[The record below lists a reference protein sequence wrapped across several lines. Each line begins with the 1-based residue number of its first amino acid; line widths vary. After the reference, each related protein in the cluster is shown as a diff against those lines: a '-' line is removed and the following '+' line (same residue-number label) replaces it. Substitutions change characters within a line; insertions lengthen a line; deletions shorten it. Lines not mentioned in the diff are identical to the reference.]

1 MGKGK
6 MSPAVV
12 RVIIWSIVVALLF
25 IFALIGPNFAP
36 HDPYEVNTLNVKAPP
51 SAEFPFG
58 TDYIGRC
65 ILSRLLH
72 GAARSIF
79 AAIPVV
85 IITMIIGTAIGII
98 SGYFGGKVDLIV
110 MRFVDTV
117 QSFPSL
123 VFTIAVASMLGAG
136 LVNCIIALSAIGWT
150 TYARLAR
157 SQVLSLKE
165 KTFVAAAKVSG
176 MSDGWILFHVLL
188 PNCLSPVIVEA
199 SMHVGNAILSF
210 AGLSF
215 LGLGTMPP
223 FPEWGTMLNDGKATL
238 QTAPWTV
245 FFPGLAILIVVM
257 IMGMFGDSINNLFN
271 PKKRA
276 TQNFS

>member
-1 MGKGK
+1 MGKSK
-6 MSPAVV
+6 MNPAVV
-12 RVIIWSIVVALLF
+12 KVIIWSAIVLLLF
-25 IFALIGPNFAP
+25 IFALVAPCFAP

-51 SAEFPFG
+51 SPEYPFG

-85 IITMIIGTAIGII
+85 IITMIVGTAIGIL

-136 LVNCIIALSAIGWT
+136 LINCIIALSAIGWT

-157 SQVLSLKE
+157 SRVLSLKE
-165 KTFVAAAKVSG
+165 KTFVSAAKVSG

-188 PNCLSPVIVEA
+188 PNSITPVIVEA
-199 SMHVGNAILSF
+199 SMHVGNAILAF

-223 FPEWGTMLNDGKATL
+223 FPEWGTMLNDGKST
-238 QTAPWTV
+238 
-245 FFPGLAILIVVM
+245 
-257 IMGMFGDSINNLFN
+257 
-271 PKKRA
+271 
-276 TQNFS
+276 

>member
-1 MGKGK
+1 MEKRK
-6 MSPAVV
+6 CNPAVV
-12 RVIIWSIVVALLF
+12 RAVIWGAVVLLLF
-25 IFALIGPNFAP
+25 LFAILAPKFAS
-36 HDPYEVNTLNVKAPP
+36 HDPYEVNLLNVKAAP
-51 SAEFPFG
+51 SHEYPFG

-65 ILSRLLH
+65 ILCRLLH

-85 IITMIIGTAIGII
+85 LITMVVGTAIGII
-98 SGYFGGKVDLIV
+98 SGYFGGKVDLII

-117 QSFPSL
+117 QAFPSL

-136 LVNCIIALSAIGWT
+136 LGNCIIALSAIGWT

-165 KTFVAAAKVSG
+165 KTFVSAAKVSG
-176 MSDGWILFHVLL
+176 MSDGWILLHTLL
-188 PNCLSPVIVEA
+188 PNSLSPVIVEA

-245 FFPGLAILIVVM
+245 IFPGLAILAVVM
-257 IMGMFGDSINNLFN
+257 IMGMFGDSINNVFN
-271 PKKRA
+271 PKKRS
-276 TQNFS
+276 TKNT

>member
-1 MGKGK
+1 MEKHK
-6 MSPAVV
+6 RNPAVT
-12 RVIIWSIVVALLF
+12 RALIWTAVLLLLF
-25 IFALIGPNFAP
+25 VFAVLAPRFAP
-36 HDPYEVNTLNVKAPP
+36 HDPYAVNLRQVTQPP
-51 SAEFPFG
+51 SREYPFG

-65 ILSRLLH
+65 ILSRLLC

-85 IITMIIGTAIGII
+85 LITMVVGTAIGII
-98 SGYFGGKVDLIV
+98 SGYFGGTVDLLI

-117 QSFPSL
+117 QAFPSL
-123 VFTIAVASMLGAG
+123 VFTIAVAAMLGAG
-136 LVNCIIALSAIGWT
+136 MTNCIIAMSVIGWT

-165 KTFVAAAKVSG
+165 KTFVSAAKVSG
-176 MSDGWILFHVLL
+176 MSDRWILFHTLL
-188 PNCLSPVIVEA
+188 PNSISSVIVEA

-223 FPEWGTMLNDGKATL
+223 FPEWGNMLNDGKDTL

-245 FFPGLAILIVVM
+245 IFPGVAILLVVM
-257 IMGMFGDSINNLFN
+257 IMGMFGDSINAVFN
-271 PKKRA
+271 PRKRSDKN
-276 TQNFS
+276 Q

>member
-1 MGKGK
+1 MVKRK
-6 MSPAVV
+6 SNPAVLRAV
-12 RVIIWSIVVALLF
+12 FWGAVVLALF
-25 IFALIGPNFAP
+25 IFALLGPHLAT
-36 HDPYEVNTLNVKAPP
+36 HDPYEVNLLNVKAAPNH
-51 SAEFPFG
+51 EYPFG

-65 ILSRLLH
+65 ILCRLLH

-85 IITMIIGTAIGII
+85 LITMVIGTAIGIL

-110 MRFVDTV
+110 MRVVDTV
-117 QSFPSL
+117 QAFPSL

-136 LVNCIIALSAIGWT
+136 ITNCIIALSAIGWT

-157 SQVLSLKE
+157 SQVLGLKE
-165 KTFVAAAKVSG
+165 KTFVSAAKVSG
-176 MSDGWILFHVLL
+176 MSDGWILFHTLL
-188 PNCLSPVIVEA
+188 PNSLSPVIVEA

-223 FPEWGTMLNDGKATL
+223 FPEWGNMLNDGKATL

-245 FFPGLAILIVVM
+245 IFPGLAILLVVM
-257 IMGMFGDSINNLFN
+257 IMGMFGDSINNVFN
-271 PKKRA
+271 PKKRSDKN
-276 TQNFS
+276 T